1 VKFTN
6 FTLLYITLSFIAG
19 ILLANFL
26 KLGVFSWFL
35 ITVPCVILLIVLLVF
50 YRRKETSNTLLFTV
64 ITGLSILCFG
74 ALNTSL
80 HTASNN
86 KFHYSKIEHKADAT
100 KVIRITQNLKD
111 NKFYSKYYAEILSV
125 SQQKASGK
133 ILIQLKKDSTKQLL
147 PDAILVTKM
156 PLSDIQSAL
165 NPGQFDFKN
174 YLNHKGVYHQMYLE
188 SNNFKSFAQST
199 TTYTGLNAGLIQKIN
214 LKLKTYNFHP
224 DELAIINALVL
235 GQKQD
240 ISSSIYNSYTDSGAI
255 HILAVSGL
263 HVGIILL
270 IITFILKPLKR
281 IKYGALI
288 IILCSIILLWL
299 YAFLTGLS
307 PSVIR
312 AATMFTMVAIAI
324 NLKRKTNT
332 YNTLIGSIFVI
343 LIFQP
348 QFLFDVG
355 FQLSYV
361 AVFSIVAFQPLI
373 AKLWHPKYK
382 LVNIYWQTFTVTLS
396 AQFGIIPLSVFYFH
410 QIPGLFWL
418 SNLIIIP
425 LLPII
430 LGLAIFVIV
439 MVLSFDRNLITTFF
453 TSTLSYTISGM
464 NYLLQWISSLES
476 FIFKE
481 LSFSRFNLVASLLFV
496 TSLYFLWKYFS
507 AKTILVTLSAIIL
520 LQGSFFLTKVNSDT
534 NQLVIFHRS
543 KHRLMSIKNQRVL
556 TVFSDSIKPNYITTN
571 YKISKHITS
580 SNYEFIPNVFSFNTK
595 VFLVIDSLGLYPKSI
610 KPDYVILTQS
620 PQLNLNRLIG
630 DLQPQHI
637 ISDGSNYKSYTKA
650 WEETCKNKKVL
661 FHTTEKG
668 AFVLDGN

>member
-1 VKFTN
+1 MKFTN

-26 KLGVFSWFL
+26 ELGVFSWFL

-50 YRRKETSNTLLFTV
+50 YKRKETSNTLLFTV

-86 KFHYSKIEHKADAT
+86 KFHYSKIEHKTDAA

-133 ILIQLKKDSTKQLL
+133 VLIQLKKDSTKQLL

-165 NPGQFDFKN
+165 NPGQFDYKN

-188 SNNFKSFAQST
+188 SSNFKSLAQST

-281 IKYGALI
+281 IKYGTLI
-288 IILCSIILLWL
+288 IILSSIILLWL

-324 NLKRKTNT
+324 NLKQKTNT

-348 QFLFDVG
+348 QFL
-355 FQLSYV
+355 V

-373 AKLWHPKYK
+373 SKLWHPKYK
-382 LVNIYWQTFTVTLS
+382 LVNIYWQTLTVTLS

-439 MVLSFDRNLITTFF
+439 MVLSFDHNLITTFF

-496 TSLYFLWKYFS
+496 TSLYFLWKYLS
-507 AKTILVTLSAIIL
+507 AKTIVVTLFTIIL

-580 SNYEFIPNVFSFNTK
+580 SNYESIPNVFSFNTK

-620 PQLNLNRLIG
+620 PQLNLNRLID